1 MAECN
6 EHSVTVND
14 FLMAKTFIEEKTG
27 KIIIAKDIRDV
38 LPFYHDGALGNYS
51 TAFSVEIKKRKDD
64 IWALA
69 TEVHKKVQKILSD
82 PRSLYLVLQCYA
94 RLKPEVLDAAFMA
107 AKGAYQSKSAE
118 FIGKMFFAMDAPRG
132 YSITNLG
139 KIESDSIV
147 GAYFI
152 PPASPAIRK
161 TVGVL
166 TVNGRMIECTCERMP
181 HGDGV

>member
-1 MAECN
+1 M
-6 EHSVTVND
+6 
-14 FLMAKTFIEEKTG
+14 
-27 KIIIAKDIRDV
+27 
-38 LPFYHDGALGNYS
+38 
-51 TAFSVEIKKRKDD
+51 
-64 IWALA
+64 
-69 TEVHKKVQKILSD
+69 
-82 PRSLYLVLQCYA
+82 QCYA

-166 TVNGRMIECTCERMP
+166 TVNGRMIECTCERMA